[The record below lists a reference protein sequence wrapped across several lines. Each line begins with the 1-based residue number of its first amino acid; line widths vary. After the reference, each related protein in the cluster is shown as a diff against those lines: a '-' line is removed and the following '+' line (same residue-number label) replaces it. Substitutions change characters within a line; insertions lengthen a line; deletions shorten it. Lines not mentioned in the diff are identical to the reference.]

1 MKSITYIFITIS
13 VILVAFWAYQE
24 SYKAKVTL
32 NMIKTIKKDISYTQ
46 ERLSVL
52 KVEWA
57 YLNRPDRLRA
67 LADLNFKS
75 LKLIELNTK
84 HFGDLVNIRSY
95 KKDLSINGST
105 FLNQIN
111 FDSHSSETSE

>member
-95 KKDLSINGST
+95 KKDLLINGST
-105 FLNQIN
+105 LLNQIN
-111 FDSHSSETSE
+111 FDSHNSETSE